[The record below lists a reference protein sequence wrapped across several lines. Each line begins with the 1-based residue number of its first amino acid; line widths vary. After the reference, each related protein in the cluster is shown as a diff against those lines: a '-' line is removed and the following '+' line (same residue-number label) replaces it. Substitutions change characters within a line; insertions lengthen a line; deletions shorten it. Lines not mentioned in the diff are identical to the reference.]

1 MQATPR
7 WVRSGPR
14 YVPQGREDQ
23 ARLCLPGKQAQV
35 MVTEPEVLSLG
46 RAAGFPGDPEMFGS
60 PPPTPYG
67 LRCPNLYKA
76 MGLKVSATA
85 AAPGLGRFRGPC
97 PCQVTLCPLPSPYPL
112 EGGPRRN

>member
-14 YVPQGREDQ
+14 YVPQGLEDQ

-35 MVTEPEVLSLG
+35 MVTEPEGLSLG

-60 PPPTPYG
+60 PPAPPR
-67 LRCPNLYKA
+67 L
-76 MGLKVSATA
+76 MVS
-85 AAPGLGRFRGPC
+85 G
-97 PCQVTLCPLPSPYPL
+97 VTTCIKPW
-112 EGGPRRN
+112 G